1 VDIGRQLNAD
11 LDDPHMLGSPGE
23 ITSKVE
29 VETYALI
36 ADLGKELSRQAAS
49 LQAKLKSA
57 TGLGLKLYQGDLDD
71 PYLKKPSTIGTRVK
85 KTGWFD
91 KAMSA
96 TQRAVFATTAGAFLG
111 GLLGG
116 ITGAIGGFFVA
127 GPVGAVAGA
136 KLGADIGGCMG
147 GVRGL
152 TSGVRQAL
160 DQVQEKD
167 QANARREISRIV
179 GPYKDEC
186 FQLCRMALDK
196 GVMSMQSFM
205 REDLTQ
211 QINQEIKMCKE
222 NIDIVEKARNVSRER
237 AAQKS
242 KELENQLRPIDQL
255 ERHVDRLAEAIAEQD
270 TRGGG
275 IGEESS
281 ADE

>member
-1 VDIGRQLNAD
+1 
-11 LDDPHMLGSPGE
+11 
-23 ITSKVE
+23 
-29 VETYALI
+29 
-36 ADLGKELSRQAAS
+36 
-49 LQAKLKSA
+49 
-57 TGLGLKLYQGDLDD
+57 
-71 PYLKKPSTIGTRVK
+71 
-85 KTGWFD
+85 
-91 KAMSA
+91 
-96 TQRAVFATTAGAFLG
+96 
-111 GLLGG
+111 
-116 ITGAIGGFFVA
+116 
-127 GPVGAVAGA
+127 
-136 KLGADIGGCMG
+136 MG